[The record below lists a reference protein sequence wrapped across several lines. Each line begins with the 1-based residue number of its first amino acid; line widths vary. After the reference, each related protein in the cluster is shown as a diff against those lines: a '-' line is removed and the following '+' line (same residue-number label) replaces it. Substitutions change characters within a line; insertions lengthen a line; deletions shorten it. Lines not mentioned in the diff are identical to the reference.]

1 MRTTLEEKIKGVKKI
16 KDENRLVKNRIAALK
31 AAGYEYAEMNPR
43 DMDEE
48 KYHYV
53 YFHCSTDWNRT
64 FGYALIAK
72 Q

>member
-1 MRTTLEEKIKGVKKI
+1 MKTLEEQIKEVQKI
-16 KDENRLVKNRIAALK
+16 KDENRIVKNRIAALK

-48 KYHYV
+48 KYHYE

-64 FGYALIAK
+64 WGYALIAK